1 MWSCVG
7 WSNVAKPDHPTHDRA
22 LAAAFDGQA
31 ARFER
36 APVQTDP
43 AALARLVA
51 FADLP
56 AGSLVLD
63 AGCGPGLVSRALLD
77 AGHRV
82 VGVDLSSEMIERA
95 RLRCPDR
102 ATLLQGSLYEI
113 DPGGPFDAT
122 ISRYVL
128 HHIADPLAFLRKQV
142 ELLRPGGVVILSDH
156 TASAGADAARWHNEI
171 EVLRDRTHTAN
182 LSPGTIVDLF
192 LAAGLE
198 DVRLV
203 EESFSLDF
211 DEWFDRGTPSLPKAE
226 VRAWI
231 EAGPPSRGFSSRP
244 EADGQLA
251 IDCWRAL
258 VRGVK
263 P

>member
-1 MWSCVG
+1 
-7 WSNVAKPDHPTHDRA
+7 VAKPDRPTHDRA

-77 AGHRV
+77 AGCQV
-82 VGVDLSSEMIERA
+82 VGVDLSAEMIDRA
-95 RLRCPDR
+95 RLRCPDPGR
-102 ATLLQGSLYEI
+102 TSFVQGSLYEL
-113 DPGGPFDAT
+113 DAGGPFDAA

-128 HHIADPLAFLRKQV
+128 HHVADPLAFVRRQV
-142 ELLRPGGVVILSDH
+142 DLLRPGGIVILSDH
-156 TASAGADAARWHNEI
+156 TASADPDAARWHNEI
-171 EVLRDRTHTAN
+171 EVLRDATHRAN

-192 LAAGLE
+192 LSAGLE

-211 DEWFDRGTPSLPKAE
+211 DEWFDRGTTSVPKPE
-226 VRAWI
+226 VRARI
-231 EAGPPSRGFSSRP
+231 EAGPPSRGFSARA
-244 EADGQLA
+244 EAGGRLA
-251 IDCWRAL
+251 IDCWRVI

-263 P
+263 PGSS

>member
-1 MWSCVG
+1 M
-7 WSNVAKPDHPTHDRA
+7 ARPDQPSHDRA

-43 AALARLVA
+43 AALGRLVA

-56 AGSLVLD
+56 ADSLVLD

-77 AGHRV
+77 AGCRV
-82 VGVDLSSEMIERA
+82 VGVDLSAEMVDRA
-95 RLRCPDR
+95 RLRCPDPGR
-102 ATLLQGSLYEI
+102 STFLQGSLYEL

-122 ISRYVL
+122 ISRFVL
-128 HHIADPLAFLRKQV
+128 HHVADPLAFLRRQV
-142 ELLRPGGVVILSDH
+142 ELLRPGGVVILCDH
-156 TASAGADAARWHNEI
+156 TAAADPAAARWHNEI
-171 EVLRDRTHTAN
+171 EVLRDTTHTAN

-192 LAAGLE
+192 LRAGLE
-198 DVRLV
+198 SVRLV

-211 DEWFDRGTPSLPKAE
+211 DEWFDRGTPALPKAE
-226 VRAWI
+226 VRARV
-231 EAGPPSRGFSSRP
+231 EAGPRSRGFAGR
-244 EADGQLA
+244 ATGDGRLE